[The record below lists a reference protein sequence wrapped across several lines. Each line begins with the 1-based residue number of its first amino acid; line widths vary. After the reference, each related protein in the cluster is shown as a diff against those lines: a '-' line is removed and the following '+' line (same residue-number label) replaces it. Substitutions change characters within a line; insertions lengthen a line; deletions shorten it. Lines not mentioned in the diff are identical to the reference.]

1 MGTAT
6 RANAVVEE
14 KILPGRRVNPLGPA
28 TITSPT
34 TFKVRNPR
42 ATGIPLKKIA
52 IRLRNII
59 GSTSHHSI
67 NHPFIKHMQ
76 SCDFSPSLNKLLPI
90 KTNRELFIY
99 VDSTTL
105 SFEFSSSWNHP

>member
-28 TITSPT
+28 TITSPI

-52 IRLRNII
+52 MRLKNII
-59 GSTSHHSI
+59 GL
-67 NHPFIKHMQ
+67 
-76 SCDFSPSLNKLLPI
+76 SLI
-90 KTNRELFIY
+90 HI
-99 VDSTTL
+99 
-105 SFEFSSSWNHP
+105 